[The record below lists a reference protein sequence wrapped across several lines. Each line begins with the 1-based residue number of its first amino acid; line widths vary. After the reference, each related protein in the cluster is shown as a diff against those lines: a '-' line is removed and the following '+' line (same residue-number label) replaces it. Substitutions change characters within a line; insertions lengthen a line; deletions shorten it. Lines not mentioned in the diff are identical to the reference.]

1 MECRRRLGPVA
12 PLLLVF
18 LSGNYLKFSPQLIS
32 GCVNRK
38 KLLLSS
44 LCKKET
50 DRRRSLPTG
59 ICFSF
64 VGKGRI

>member
-18 LSGNYLKFSPQLIS
+18 LRCNYLKFSPQLIS

-50 DRRRSLPTG
+50 DCDDHTIKYPSCRRIP
-59 ICFSF
+59 
-64 VGKGRI
+64 